1 MNFRNQTSKEE
12 RKTRSKNLKS
22 THPDRVPV
30 VITYDE
36 TELSLKKDRYLIPLS
51 FTTAT
56 VRTIIRKNL
65 DTSDLKRCLVVQDAL
80 FYFLENPDGGQSILA
95 PNELMSLVA
104 KTFTHDDAFAKRP
117 RLDEGTSVHS
127 TQFARWMGR

>member
-12 RKTRSKNLKS
+12 RKTRSEKLKS

-36 TELSLKKDRYLIPLS
+36 TELSLKKDRYLIPRS

-65 DTSDLKRCLVVQDAL
+65 DTSDPKRCLVAQDAL
-80 FYFLENPDGGQSILA
+80 FYFLENSDGSQSILA

-104 KTFTHDDAFAKRP
+104 KTFTHDDGFLYLHIRKEATF
-117 RLDEGTSVHS
+117 G
-127 TQFARWMGR
+127 